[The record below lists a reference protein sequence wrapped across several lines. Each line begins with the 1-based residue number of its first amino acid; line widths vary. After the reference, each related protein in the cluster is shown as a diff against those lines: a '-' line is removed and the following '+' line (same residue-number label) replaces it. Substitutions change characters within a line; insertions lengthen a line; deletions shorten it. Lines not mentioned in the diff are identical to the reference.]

1 MKTFKAKYFYIR
13 KYETKIELEIK
24 AENKEDAER
33 IAREIENSGYLDY
46 NMEKEV
52 DGSEQCYLDSIEIE
66 EKQDEISDS

>member
-1 MKTFKAKYFYIR
+1 MKTFKITYTYVNKYST
-13 KYETKIELEIK
+13 EIELEIE

-33 IAREIENSGYLDY
+33 IAKEIENNGELDY

-52 DGSEQCYLDSIEIE
+52 YGSEQYYLDSIEIN